1 MQRRV
6 GKRGFDPWD
15 TTDLARQVKTVI
27 VAGLSSSVL
36 LIVYSCIVGYIASLE
51 PDMSAMLLDG
61 MMTWQLHLSEEGFL
75 VLVISGGSPES
86 STSIELFMPSR
97 RSQCSLPNLP
107 VGVTGHSQNRWRQ
120 SMSYYDNSTTNRV
133 CWRQDPDLW
142 RQRGPQDLPALDWFR
157 LEGRGAAAAA
167 TGWSCRLEIQGR
179 LSPAGRIRG
188 AGEHLRAGQL
198 GRTPQSS
205 EMEFASGLTVRQ
217 VWGEHRALIISLS
230 ALLALLTKRT
240 ASS

>member
-6 GKRGFDPWD
+6 GRGGFDPWD

-61 MMTWQLHLSEEGFL
+61 MMTCQLHFSEEGFL

-107 VGVTGHSQNRWRQ
+107 LGVTGHSQNRWRQ
-120 SMSYYDNSTTNRV
+120 SMSSLRSFDNSYYDNSTTNRV
-133 CWRQDPDLW
+133 C
-142 RQRGPQDLPALDWFR
+142 
-157 LEGRGAAAAA
+157 
-167 TGWSCRLEIQGR
+167 
-179 LSPAGRIRG
+179 
-188 AGEHLRAGQL
+188 
-198 GRTPQSS
+198 
-205 EMEFASGLTVRQ
+205 
-217 VWGEHRALIISLS
+217 
-230 ALLALLTKRT
+230 
-240 ASS
+240 